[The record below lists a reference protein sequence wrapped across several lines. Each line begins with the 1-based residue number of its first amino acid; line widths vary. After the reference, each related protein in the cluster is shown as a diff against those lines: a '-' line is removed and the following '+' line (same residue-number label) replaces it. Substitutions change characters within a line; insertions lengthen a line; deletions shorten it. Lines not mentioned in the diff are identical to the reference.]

1 MDRSTVTFIVIS
13 LVFIA
18 AALYQAVVSF
28 RSKRVELNRLATG
41 TVFGVFA
48 VIFYIGRLF
57 IESRGAFMVW
67 TSLCLVSVAA
77 AMFCFAQFSVHFTC
91 LSENKWVR
99 LLLRCFSLGLVLD
112 AVIWVVNPFY
122 PWAIGIESVPE
133 RMLLSVSD
141 KNAFY
146 VFHLAL
152 VFTMFATSIGLM
164 LFRYAREPKVY
175 RKRYIGPSII
185 VAVLLLINVLL
196 DEFTNLKLD
205 YSIEFYCLLPVCVYW
220 YSYRFAVIDL
230 INYFNDN
237 IFKNI
242 DRGVV
247 LFDYKGVLIIHNKMA
262 EQLLPGINL
271 NNPLTQKEF
280 LKLCNI
286 SDSYSQSTEVY
297 SRLCEP

>member
-48 VIFYIGRLF
+48 VVFYMGRLF
-57 IESRGAFMVW
+57 IESSGAFMVW

-91 LSENKWVR
+91 LSENKWAR

-122 PWAIGIESVPE
+122 PWAIGLESVPE

-141 KNAFY
+141 ENAFY
-146 VFHLAL
+146 VFHLSGKIFACVG
-152 VFTMFATSIGLM
+152 VFFTRI
-164 LFRYAREPKVY
+164 
-175 RKRYIGPSII
+175 RK
-185 VAVLLLINVLL
+185 
-196 DEFTNLKLD
+196 
-205 YSIEFYCLLPVCVYW
+205 
-220 YSYRFAVIDL
+220 
-230 INYFNDN
+230 
-237 IFKNI
+237 KN
-242 DRGVV
+242 
-247 LFDYKGVLIIHNKMA
+247 KNPHNH
-262 EQLLPGINL
+262 
-271 NNPLTQKEF
+271 
-280 LKLCNI
+280 
-286 SDSYSQSTEVY
+286 
-297 SRLCEP
+297 

>member
-41 TVFGVFA
+41 TIFGVFA
-48 VIFYIGRLF
+48 VVFYMGRLF
-57 IESRGAFMVW
+57 IESSGAFMVW
-67 TSLCLVSVAA
+67 TSLCLISVAV
-77 AMFCFAQFSVHFTC
+77 AMFYFARFSVHFTC
-91 LSENKWVR
+91 LSENKWAR

-122 PWAIGIESVPE
+122 PWAIGLESVSE

-146 VFHLAL
+146 VFHLAF

-196 DEFTNLKLD
+196 DEFTDLELD

-220 YSYRFAVIDL
+220 YSCRFAVIDL

-247 LFDYKGVLIIHNKMA
+247 LFDYKGKLVVYNKMA
-262 EQLLPGINL
+262 EQLLAGIDL
-271 NNPLTQKEF
+271 NVSLTQKDF
-280 LKLCNI
+280 DLYGWI
-286 SDSYSQSTEVY
+286 
-297 SRLCEP
+297 